1 MLFVVGV
8 VTAEHVS
15 PVLAKIET
23 ETERVL
29 GSFRPKDYEAL
40 VAANIPNGGRLNRVL
55 EHMGIPYAPHPV
67 PGSDASRVAT
77 KKRKAEVSKKHIMKR
92 VKVGLSWV
100 MPSQMTVPPS
110 KPGLSR
116 KVIIVKTTR
125 PKTKPGRQ
133 GTYEI

>member
-1 MLFVVGV
+1 
-8 VTAEHVS
+8 
-15 PVLAKIET
+15 
-23 ETERVL
+23 
-29 GSFRPKDYEAL
+29 
-40 VAANIPNGGRLNRVL
+40 
-55 EHMGIPYAPHPV
+55 MGIPYAPQPV
-67 PGSDASRVAT
+67 PGSDASQVAM
-77 KKRKAEVSKKHIMKR
+77 KKRKAEVSKKPIMKR

-100 MPSQMTVPPS
+100 MTSQMTVPPS